1 MHLIQRPSR
10 YTACLFSILRTS
22 VDTNLTQIFSVCIT
36 SIVRVI
42 VVSKNSLTD
51 GSWVN
56 TYPAIWAY
64 VETSIA
70 VVSACL
76 PTIRPIYKYA
86 MYGKKGLSKYSSDS
100 TSGDA
105 NRLELTKSISPWS
118 KGQMAKEREFSRLDS
133 GNEVTKSKGD
143 LTESV

>member
-1 MHLIQRPSR
+1 MHL
-10 YTACLFSILRTS
+10 ILRTS
-22 VDTNLTQIFSVCIT
+22 NDTLLTQILSVCIT

-42 VVSKNSLTD
+42 AVSSISLTD

-56 TYPAIWAY
+56 TYAAIWAF

-86 MYGKKGLSKYSSDS
+86 LYGKKGLSQLSKSSSNPTGDS
-100 TSGDA
+100 
-105 NRLELTKSISPWS
+105 NRVELTKSISPWS
-118 KGQMAKEREFSRLDS
+118 KGQVAKEREFSRLDS
-133 GNEVTKSKGD
+133 GEVTKSEEH
-143 LTESV
+143 LSESV